1 MSGVEIATITIAV
14 GDQVLTG
21 CLVGLL
27 ASTEGH
33 DFVLGTTGLLENKMS
48 TSVSSTRGL
57 ISLVQYIT
65 VQYRSLARFS
75 TLVMHSMLQISCCSL
90 QPGLS

>member
-27 ASTEGH
+27 ANTEGH
-33 DFVLGTTGLLENKMS
+33 DFVLGTTGLLEDKMS

-57 ISLVQYIT
+57 ISLVQYINRT
-65 VQYRSLARFS
+65 ISLACAFFY
-75 TLVMHSMLQISCCSL
+75 SCDA
-90 QPGLS
+90 